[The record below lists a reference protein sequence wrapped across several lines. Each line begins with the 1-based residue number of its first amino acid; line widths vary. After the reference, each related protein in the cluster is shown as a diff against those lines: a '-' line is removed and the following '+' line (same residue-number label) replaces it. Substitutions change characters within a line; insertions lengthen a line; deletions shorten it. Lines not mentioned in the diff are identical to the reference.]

1 MWNTCLPKCLLSVCN
16 DKKKKAKKNFGL
28 FLTYSQGQK
37 QPFFVMLTG
46 NYTRNQGLVC
56 LLSWKTSLTSSEAIG
71 PLEGRVKAAA
81 VASIAAW
88 GRVSYQFISCE
99 AAVAKTTWLQ
109 LASNPSIP
117 RWYRLNYSDRNL
129 TGNPQDM
136 IKHSVWK
143 SLEKVSFQIVKIKIF
158 WHF

>member
-1 MWNTCLPKCLLSVCN
+1 
-16 DKKKKAKKNFGL
+16 
-28 FLTYSQGQK
+28 
-37 QPFFVMLTG
+37 MLTG

-143 SLEKVSFQIVKIKIF
+143 SLEKVSFQIVKIEHF
-158 WHF
+158 WHFQWTLSTQNVNVARFARNVEWDFFCNFQTLC